1 MDGRGLS
8 QWGTDA
14 TARANAHRGKVR
26 ASKAVIDRLKAKGL
40 ISPTLEKGL
49 APRTNLDRV
58 LQMPYMAQALGI
70 RIAKDGA
77 ISYENDDAAKGDKLL
92 LKIDRAI
99 SAPGDNVNHIRSA
112 QARHGSLDT
121 LAYGPVLVPGRVT
134 SDGHH
139 GAEPASAALGKKT
152 P

>member
-1 MDGRGLS
+1 MERKHLRMDGRGLS

-58 LQMPYMAQALGI
+58 LQMPYMAQALGL
-70 RIAKDGA
+70 RIAKDGN
-77 ISYENDDAAKGDKLL
+77 ISYENDDAEKGDKLL
-92 LKIDRAI
+92 LKIVRAI
-99 SAPGDNVNHIRSA
+99 STPGFNVNHIRNPEE
-112 QARHGSLDT
+112 RKDFLDKF
-121 LAYGPVLVPGRVT
+121 
-134 SDGHH
+134 S
-139 GAEPASAALGKKT
+139 ASAVL
-152 P
+152 

>member
-70 RIAKDGA
+70 RIAKDGD

-92 LKIDRAI
+92 LKRSEEHTSELQSLMRI
-99 SAPGDNVNHIRSA
+99 SYAVFC
-112 QARHGSLDT
+112 L
-121 LAYGPVLVPGRVT
+121 
-134 SDGHH
+134 
-139 GAEPASAALGKKT
+139 KKKKNT
-152 P
+152 E

>member
-70 RIAKDGA
+70 RIAKDGD

-92 LKIDRAI
+92 LKIVRAI
-99 SAPGDNVNHIRSA
+99 SDPGFNVNNIRSA
-112 QARHGSLDT
+112 ENRKDFMETIDT
-121 LAYGPVLVPGRVT
+121 EKAKGTRRER
-134 SDGHH
+134 
-139 GAEPASAALGKKT
+139 GA
-152 P
+152 

>member
-1 MDGRGLS
+1 MERKHLRMDGRGLS

-58 LQMPYMAQALGI
+58 IQMPYMAQSLGI
-70 RIAKDGA
+70 RIATDGD
-77 ISYENDDAAKGDKLL
+77 SRYENDDEEKGDQLRT
-92 LKIDRAI
+92 KIVRAI
-99 SAPGDNVNHIRSA
+99 SAPGINVKH
-112 QARHGSLDT
+112 
-121 LAYGPVLVPGRVT
+121 
-134 SDGHH
+134 
-139 GAEPASAALGKKT
+139 
-152 P
+152 

>member
-1 MDGRGLS
+1 MERKHLRMDGRGLS

-26 ASKAVIDRLKAKGL
+26 APKAVIDRLKAKGL

-70 RIAKDGA
+70 RIAKDGRSEEHTSELQSLLR
-77 ISYENDDAAKGDKLL
+77 ISYAVFC
-92 LKIDRAI
+92 LK
-99 SAPGDNVNHIRSA
+99 
-112 QARHGSLDT
+112 
-121 LAYGPVLVPGRVT
+121 
-134 SDGHH
+134 
-139 GAEPASAALGKKT
+139 KKKQQ
-152 P
+152 